1 MKRIFSAVMVLLMI
15 ISLLAG
21 CNKAAQTDTSSA
33 EEKPLSVVG
42 DWEGELDLSKI
53 VNDAD
58 PAMSLLF
65 GDEPVYASVSVSFKE
80 DGSLIATID
89 AKAAVAKMQ
98 ETIAKTEKLGL
109 DMTKLM
115 VAKMRD
121 KIKDEELNE
130 AELEAAMTSLL
141 ERIKAL
147 DTETMTPQTHEG
159 KYRYENGKLYYL
171 EQEGVLS
178 ENDWIVCS
186 LTEDTLTFTGIKTA
200 EPLAEE
206 IADKELSISLSK
218 VTK

>member
-1 MKRIFSAVMVLLMI
+1 MKRILSAVMALFLI

-21 CNKAAQTDTSSA
+21 CNKAAPTDTSSA

-42 DWEGELDLSKI
+42 DWEAELDLSKI
-53 VNDAD
+53 VSDAD
-58 PAMSLLF
+58 PSMSLLF
-65 GDEPVYASVSVSFKE
+65 GDEPVYTSVSVSFKE
-80 DGSLIATID
+80 DGSLLATID

-109 DMTKLM
+109 NMAKLM

-130 AELEAAMTSLL
+130 AELEAAMTTLL
-141 ERIKAL
+141 ESIKAI
-147 DTETMTPQTHEG
+147 DTETITPQTHEG
-159 KYRYENGKLYYL
+159 KYRYEEGKLYCL

-178 ENDWIVCS
+178 ENDWLICS

-206 IADKELSISLSK
+206 IADKELSISLSRA
-218 VTK
+218 TK